1 MREPALA
8 MMMGALPQ
16 GNNFG
21 FGYGF
26 GHPGMYPSGYS
37 SASGYGYGHPGMGY
51 GYGATLPT
59 PGAMTPAQQA
69 SYDAYMNSASTQA
82 QMASQAAQA
91 AANAAAANVAKAI
104 TAQLGPAVSW
114 TPEVQAKVQ
123 AIQNMAAQSAG
134 TQTHAIVTAQQA
146 AQPPVHPSD
155 PRHPQHAAHAAHQW
169 ELANPSSST
178 SRSLL
183 LDPNRDSAVK
193 VERYSFSFSP
203 AANLVL
209 GAASNIATFT
219 QQPSTSIKGQRVIM
233 NAPVPGFVLIS
244 SLQIA
249 NINVLVGGT
258 EDAFTYSAG
267 AQGVMLDLP
276 RLDPQNRA
284 TSAGA
289 YTGVLPPG
297 YTQGNS
303 FQFIITL
310 QGPSSLA
317 GGYGQ

>member
-1 MREPALA
+1 VDKSMKMSQELLMREPALA
-8 MMMGALPQ
+8 MLMGAVALAAPSAGANVGFGNEYGYGAGHGMGFGLVSACDPSMNLGLP
-16 GNNFG
+16 GMG
-21 FGYGF
+21 FGYGQ
-26 GHPGMYPSGYS
+26 HMPV
-37 SASGYGYGHPGMGY
+37 GYGYGFGQ
-51 GYGATLPT
+51 T
-59 PGAMTPAQQA
+59 P
-69 SYDAYMNSASTQA
+69 
-82 QMASQAAQA
+82 
-91 AANAAAANVAKAI
+91 V
-104 TAQLGPAVSW
+104 
-114 TPEVQAKVQ
+114 
-123 AIQNMAAQSAG
+123 
-134 TQTHAIVTAQQA
+134 A
-146 AQPPVHPSD
+146 AQPPIHPSD
-155 PRHPQHAAHAAHQW
+155 PRHPQHAAAAAHQW

-183 LDPNRDSAVK
+183 LDPNRDSTIK

-203 AANLVL
+203 TANLVL
-209 GAASNIATFT
+209 GTASNIPTFT
-219 QQPSTSIKGQRVIM
+219 QQPSTSIKGQRVVM

-249 NINVLVGGT
+249 NVNVLVGGT

-310 QGPSSLA
+310 QGPASLA